1 MSKDFYRVPIVAP
14 TLKKTIQSLDD
25 MLIALLQGIFPTQ
38 ESNPGLL
45 HCWWILYH
53 LSHQGSP
60 DYNWTFFFFF
70 LTQERTGIHPDQNKR
85 ISCVWICLSCSQGP
99 KQHHDLWGY
108 KIFPLLIQD
117 PVYIT
122 SGQQSHFIAKK
133 MQQLAHD
140 SGISWPYHIPYHPQ
154 APRMFLKGVHLEIKY
169 HYQICRIHTKSTTT

>member
-1 MSKDFYRVPIVAP
+1 MPKDRCSMSKDFYRVPSVAP

-70 LTQERTGIHPDQNKR
+70 NPRKDR
-85 ISCVWICLSCSQGP
+85 
-99 KQHHDLWGY
+99 
-108 KIFPLLIQD
+108 
-117 PVYIT
+117 
-122 SGQQSHFIAKK
+122 
-133 MQQLAHD
+133 D
-140 SGISWPYHIPYHPQ
+140 SP
-154 APRMFLKGVHLEIKY
+154 
-169 HYQICRIHTKSTTT
+169 